1 MEWEFAAVEGKG
13 VQSYR
18 GQNAHGKFGSYICL
32 HFSKLALRVQNEG
45 KVINRR

>member
-18 GQNAHGKFGSYICL
+18 GQNAHGKFGSYKCL
-32 HFSKLALRVQNEG
+32 HFARVQNEG
-45 KVINRR
+45 KVIKSR